1 MSALDFSHSQT
12 EAGSAVCAPAAL
24 RPARRVAILG
34 STGSIGRNTLEV
46 VGGLAAAG
54 RTLEIAGLAAGDNV
68 AELEQ
73 QVRRWRPALA
83 ALRTEAAAAA
93 LRERIADLRPRPEV
107 LSGGE
112 GLRQVAGG
120 CGADTVVAATVGV
133 AGLEAVFAAARAG
146 CRLALANKEALVAA
160 GELLLEAARKGGAAI
175 LPVDSEHSAIHQC
188 LAGGG
193 GNRVRRLVLTASGGP
208 FRGWTREALAG
219 VKRAAA
225 LQHPT
230 WRMGERISLDS
241 ATLMN
246 KGFEVIEACWL
257 FGMDESAV
265 EVLVHPQSIVH
276 SMVEFVDGSVLAKMS
291 PPDMK
296 MPIQYALTYPERLG
310 AAGNRLNL
318 VETGKLEFESPDGTN
333 FPCLALARQAWRAGG
348 GAGAALNAADE
359 VAVAA
364 FAAGEIGFLAIPTV
378 IAKTLER
385 MGAPRVESLEA
396 VLEVDA
402 RARAMARDVQREGMG
417 R

>member
-1 MSALDFSHSQT
+1 M
-12 EAGSAVCAPAAL
+12 
-24 RPARRVAILG
+24 AILG

-46 VGGLAAAG
+46 IAGLAREG
-54 RTLEIAGLAAGDNV
+54 RGLEVAGLAAGDNV
-68 AELEQ
+68 AELER
-73 QVRRWRPALA
+73 QVRRWRPAVA

-93 LRERIADLRPRPEV
+93 LRARIRDLRPAVEV
-107 LSGGE
+107 VSGGA
-112 GLRQVAGG
+112 GLRQVAAG

-133 AGLEAVFAAARAG
+133 AALEAVFAAAEAG

-160 GELLLEAARKGGAAI
+160 GGLLLQAAHAGGTAI

-188 LAGGG
+188 LAAGPASA
-193 GNRVRRLVLTASGGP
+193 VRRLVLTASGGP
-208 FRGWTREALAG
+208 FRGWTRAALAG
-219 VKRAAA
+219 VDREAA

-257 FGMDESAV
+257 FGVEESEV

-276 SMVEFVDGSVLAKMS
+276 SMVEFVDGSVLAQMS
-291 PPDMK
+291 PPDMQ

-310 AAGNRLNL
+310 RDGKRLNL
-318 VETGKLEFESPDGTN
+318 VEAGKLEFELPDGN
-333 FPCLALARQAWRAGG
+333 CFPCLELARQAWRAGG
-348 GAGAALNAADE
+348 GAPAALNAADE

-364 FAAGEIGFLAIPTV
+364 FAAGAIEFLAIPAV
-378 IAKTLER
+378 IGKTLER
-385 MGAPRVESLEA
+385 IGAPRVESLAA

-402 RARAMARDVQREGMG
+402 RARETARELLGES
-417 R
+417 